1 MLSHKKSLDILRKT
15 NALLEGHFIL
25 SSGLHSS
32 KYIQCA
38 KLLSYPSKAE
48 KICKSLALKIKKN
61 KRRIKLSEKDLHK
74 RSKLK
79 SLIMDKKT
87 SIDDRFQAQLK
98 LSKLRR
104 NGARTRVR
112 NRCELT
118 GRPRGY
124 HKRVRLSRIALR
136 DLASKGQIPGMNKS
150 SW

>member
-1 MLSHKKSLDILRKT
+1 MAKKSSI
-15 NALLEGHFIL
+15 E
-25 SSGLHSS
+25 
-32 KYIQCA
+32 
-38 KLLSYPSKAE
+38 
-48 KICKSLALKIKKN
+48 KN

-118 GRPRGY
+118 GRPRGNY
-124 HKRVRLSRIALR
+124 RKFGLSRIKLR
-136 DLASKGQIPGMNKS
+136 ELSMSGDLPGVVKS